1 MLPSSRPGPVD
12 ATSVDSVGCE
22 AGLPFEARPIWS
34 HGSGASMDFPGI
46 RTIDVIR
53 ALPWQPAP
61 WVVVSVLIGLI
72 GASLFFVL
80 AGRGLRS
87 LPTYLALGL
96 LAGPLCHLATARLP
110 HPFPGLMIG
119 EL

>member
-1 MLPSSRPGPVD
+1 M
-12 ATSVDSVGCE
+12 E
-22 AGLPFEARPIWS
+22 
-34 HGSGASMDFPGI
+34 FPGI

-72 GASLFFVL
+72 GASSFFVL

-110 HPFPGLMIG
+110 HPIPGLMIG
-119 EL
+119 ELDLLLVTAGTWGFLLIARLLHL